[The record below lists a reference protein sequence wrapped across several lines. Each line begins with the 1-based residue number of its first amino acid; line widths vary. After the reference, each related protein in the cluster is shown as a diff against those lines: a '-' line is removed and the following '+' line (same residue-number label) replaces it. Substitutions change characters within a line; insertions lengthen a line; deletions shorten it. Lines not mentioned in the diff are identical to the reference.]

1 MELLFSFQVQSL
13 TCWRWCHLLTIQHPI
28 AINVWWEAFRNAER
42 KLQRVQ
48 EDRAI
53 IRALLTSTGASDQ
66 TTMLRTC
73 LLHTSPTQVFLPAK
87 LRMGMIV

>member
-1 MELLFSFQVQSL
+1 MDHVNYQIRDTQLTELRNVQ
-13 TCWRWCHLLTIQHPI
+13 
-28 AINVWWEAFRNAER
+28 AER